1 MMYNWQLENW
11 PHFEYNSKKFDDRS
25 TQFFKNAGQS
35 SGVLAYLNSN
45 EKNESIIQLLIQ
57 EAMKT
62 SAIEGEMISRVDV
75 VSSIRKNLGFST
87 NTKLIKDKRTI
98 GIAETIVMS
107 RSEFDLDLSEK
118 MLWSWH
124 SSLLT
129 HDKTIIKGAW
139 RSHKE
144 PMQIISGTY
153 GKEIVH
159 FEAPPSSKLAKEMKS
174 YIKWF
179 NLSRK
184 EIKNPII
191 RSAIAHL
198 YFESI
203 HPFEDG
209 NGRIG
214 RILSEKVLS
223 QALGQPILISLSNS
237 IENHRTQ
244 YYSELKT
251 NQQKL
256 TIDKWIVFFGEMILD
271 AQKNMLQTI
280 EFTIKKT
287 KFIDY
292 AKPLM
297 DNKQQKAINKML
309 QDENFIGGMNAS
321 KYMSITKVS
330 KATATRDLA
339 DMVSKKIL
347 VSRGGG
353 RSTTYEVNWECDY
366 N

>member
-11 PHFEYNSKKFDDRS
+11 PHFEYNSKKFDDLS
-25 TQFFKNAGQS
+25 MQFFKNAGQS
-35 SGVLAYLNSN
+35 AGVTAHLNSKEN
-45 EKNESIIQLLIQ
+45 KESILQILIQ

-87 NTKLIKDKRTI
+87 NTKLIKDKRTL
-98 GIAETIVMS
+98 GVAEAIVKS
-107 RSEFDLDLSEK
+107 RNEYDLDLTES

-124 SSLLT
+124 SSLLA
-129 HDKTIIKGAW
+129 HDKNIIKGAW
-139 RSHKE
+139 RTHKE
-144 PMQIISGTY
+144 PMQIVSGTY
-153 GKEIVH
+153 GKEVVH
-159 FEAPPSSKLAKEMKS
+159 FEAPPSSKLSKEMKN
-174 YIKWF
+174 YIQWF
-179 NLSRK
+179 NQSRK
-184 EIKNPII
+184 ETKNPII
-191 RSAIAHL
+191 RSAVAHL

-223 QALGQPILISLSNS
+223 QALGQPILLSLSNS
-237 IENHRTQ
+237 IEKHRAL
-244 YYSELKT
+244 YYSELKE
-251 NQQKL
+251 NQRKL
-256 TIDKWIVFFGEMILD
+256 TIDKWIIFFGEMIMD

-287 KFIDY
+287 KFLDY

-297 DNKQQKAINKML
+297 DTKQQKAIYKML
-309 QDENFIGGMNAS
+309 QDEDFIGEMNAS
-321 KYMSITKVS
+321 KYMSITKAS

-339 DMVSKKIL
+339 DLVSKKIL
-347 VSRGGG
+347 VSKGGG
-353 RSTTYEVNWECDY
+353 RSRTYEVNWEVIY

>member
-11 PHFEYNSKKFDDRS
+11 PHFEYNSKKFDDLS
-25 TQFFKNAGQS
+25 MQFFKNAGQS
-35 SGVLAYLNSN
+35 AGVTAHLNSKEN
-45 EKNESIIQLLIQ
+45 KESILQILIQ

-98 GIAETIVMS
+98 GIAEAIVKS
-107 RSEFDLDLSEK
+107 RNEYDLDLSES

-124 SSLLT
+124 SSLLA
-129 HDKTIIKGAW
+129 HDKNIIKGAW
-139 RSHKE
+139 RTHKE
-144 PMQIISGTY
+144 PMQIVSGTY
-153 GKEIVH
+153 GKEVVH
-159 FEAPPSSKLAKEMKS
+159 FEAPPSSKLSKEMKN
-174 YIKWF
+174 YIQWF
-179 NLSRK
+179 NQSRK

-191 RSAIAHL
+191 RSAVAHL

-223 QALGQPILISLSNS
+223 QALGQPILLSLSNS
-237 IENHRTQ
+237 IEKHRPL
-244 YYSELKT
+244 YYSELKE
-251 NQQKL
+251 NQRKL
-256 TIDKWIVFFGEMILD
+256 TIDKWIIFFGEMIMD

-287 KFIDY
+287 KFLDY

-297 DNKQQKAINKML
+297 DTKQQKAIYKML
-309 QDENFIGGMNAS
+309 QDEDFIGEMNAS
-321 KYMSITKVS
+321 KYMSITKAS

-339 DMVSKKIL
+339 DLVSKKIL
-347 VSRGGG
+347 VSKGGG
-353 RSTTYEVNWECDY
+353 RSTTYEVNWEKMES
-366 N
+366 

>member
-11 PHFEYNSKKFDDRS
+11 PHFEYNSKKFDDLS
-25 TQFFKNAGQS
+25 MQFFKNAGQS
-35 SGVLAYLNSN
+35 AGVTAHLNSKEN
-45 EKNESIIQLLIQ
+45 KESILQILIQ

-98 GIAETIVMS
+98 GIAEAIVKS
-107 RSEFDLDLSEK
+107 RNEYDLDLSES

-124 SSLLT
+124 SSLLA
-129 HDKTIIKGAW
+129 HDKNIIKGAW
-139 RSHKE
+139 RTHKE
-144 PMQIISGTY
+144 PMQIVSGTY
-153 GKEIVH
+153 GKEVVH
-159 FEAPPSSKLAKEMKS
+159 FEAPPSSKLSKEMKN
-174 YIKWF
+174 YIQWF
-179 NLSRK
+179 NQSRK

-191 RSAIAHL
+191 RSAVAHL

-223 QALGQPILISLSNS
+223 QALGQPILLSLSNS
-237 IENHRTQ
+237 IEKHRAL
-244 YYSELKT
+244 YYSELKE
-251 NQQKL
+251 NQRKL
-256 TIDKWIVFFGEMILD
+256 TIDKWIIFFGEMIMD

-287 KFIDY
+287 KFLDY

-297 DNKQQKAINKML
+297 DTKQQKAIYKML
-309 QDENFIGGMNAS
+309 QDEDFIGGMNAS
-321 KYMSITKVS
+321 KYMSITKAS

-339 DMVSKKIL
+339 DLVSKKIL

-353 RSTTYEVNWECDY
+353 RSRTYEVNWEKMES
-366 N
+366 

>member
-1 MMYNWQLENW
+1 
-11 PHFEYNSKKFDDRS
+11 
-25 TQFFKNAGQS
+25 
-35 SGVLAYLNSN
+35 
-45 EKNESIIQLLIQ
+45 
-57 EAMKT
+57 
-62 SAIEGEMISRVDV
+62 
-75 VSSIRKNLGFST
+75 
-87 NTKLIKDKRTI
+87 
-98 GIAETIVMS
+98 IVMS
-107 RSEFDLDLSEK
+107 RNEYNLDLTEK

-124 SSLLT
+124 SSLLA
-129 HDKTIIKGAW
+129 HDKNIAKGAW
-139 RSHKE
+139 RTHKE

-153 GKEIVH
+153 GKENVH
-159 FEAPPSSKLAKEMKS
+159 FEAPPSSKLSKEMKN

-214 RILSEKVLS
+214 RIISEKVLS

-237 IENHRTQ
+237 IEKHRYQ
-244 YYSELKT
+244 YYSELKE
-251 NQQKL
+251 NQRKL
-256 TIDKWIVFFGEMILD
+256 TIDKWIIFFGEMIID

-287 KFIDY
+287 KFLDY

-297 DNKQQKAINKML
+297 DTKQQKAINKML

-339 DMVSKKIL
+339 DLVSKNIL
-347 VSRGGG
+347 VSEGGG
-353 RSTTYEVNWECDY
+353 RSTTYVVCWEK